1 MNMSTRGLN
10 QFVTRDGPG
19 THEGPRSARGHTP
32 GAFGKVSAGGG
43 RYFLSPP
50 LPSSPPPL
58 MDS

>member
-10 QFVTRDGPG
+10 QFVT
-19 THEGPRSARGHTP
+19 HEGPRSVRGHAP
-32 GAFGKVSAGGG
+32 GASGTWGGES